1 MYDLVVIG
9 GGPAGYT
16 AAKNAADLGVN
27 VCLVEKENLGGVCL
41 NKGCIPTKFMV
52 NTAKMLSD
60 IKRSSQFGIGVNG
73 CNLNIAKMLE
83 SKNAIVNKLR
93 RDIETL
99 LNRSKVKI
107 VKGQAKIK
115 DRNTIDVA
123 GEEIKAKYTII
134 ATGSVPVETD
144 NLSLNHKNIISSAD
158 ALNLKEIPSSL
169 IIVGAGYIGCEFACI
184 YNQFGSDI
192 TMIEMESQILPGQDK
207 EIAKG
212 LAQSMKKRGIK
223 ILLNFKIKSLE
234 SKEDN
239 KVAAILENNQTIE
252 AQKALLTIGRSPNT
266 SNLNLESA
274 GVKLKNGS
282 VVVDNKLKSSVNNIY
297 AAGDA
302 IGSFYLAYTAFY
314 EGTLAVNNIFK
325 QSKPVDYGV
334 VSSCVFTMPE
344 LANAGL
350 TETQAKQQG
359 YETAATNYSFRASA
373 KAQII
378 DETEGVVKLITDSKT
393 DKILGAQILGP
404 HASELIAELV
414 VVINNNMTTKDLSR
428 TIHAHPTLSETIQDA
443 AKKLL

>member
-107 VKGQAKIK
+107 IKGQAKIK

-158 ALNLKEIPSSL
+158 TLNLKEIPSSL

-207 EIAKG
+207 EIAKR